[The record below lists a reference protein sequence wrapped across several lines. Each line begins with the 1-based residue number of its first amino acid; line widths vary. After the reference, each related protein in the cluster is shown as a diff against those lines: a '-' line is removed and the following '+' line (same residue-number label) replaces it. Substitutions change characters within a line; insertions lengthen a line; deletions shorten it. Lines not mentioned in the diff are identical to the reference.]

1 MGDRN
6 ATLAS
11 RLARKLKLLEW
22 TVTTAES
29 CTGGMLASSITS
41 VSGASKIFNLGLV
54 TYSNQAKI
62 RILRVNKNIIKK
74 YGAVSHQCCL
84 AMVNNLSKISK
95 ANINVSITGIAGPK
109 GGTKQKP
116 VGLVYIGIKKGKKI
130 QINKCL
136 FNSKKRSSIQKA
148 TVKRALD
155 LVLRI
160 SK

>member
-1 MGDRN
+1 MKSLVN
-6 ATLAS
+6 LLTKK
-11 RLARKLKLLEW
+11 KLKLS
-22 TVTTAES
+22 VAES

-41 VSGASKIFNLGLV
+41 ISGASKIFNLGLV

-62 RILRVNKNIIKK
+62 RILKVSKNTIKR
-74 YGAVSHQCCL
+74 YGAVSYQCCL

-95 ANINVSITGIAGPK
+95 AHINVSITGIAGPK

-116 VGLVYIGIKKGKKI
+116 VGLVYIGIKKGKKALI
-130 QINKCL
+130 KRYL
-136 FNSKKRSSIQKA
+136 FKSKKRSSIQKA